1 MSRYFVF
8 AVVSLSL
15 LLIAISG
22 TAISVAFPVIT
33 SSFGAS
39 LILAGWVLSV
49 YQLVATA
56 AMPLAGKAGD
66 IFGGKLTF
74 MVSLSVFTVGSLLC
88 AVAPNIQFLIASRF
102 IQGIGGG
109 SFLPLAA
116 GIVADE
122 FPRARQQA
130 IGLFTSIFPI
140 GQIIGPNLGGWMV
153 HAFGWRSIF
162 WFNIPL
168 GAIAFIAS
176 AFLLK
181 SGQREEGHMDLVGA
195 SLFTGSLFAFI
206 SGLSGMGSSKDESS
220 WVISGLLLVT
230 SVILIIA
237 FIRHEGKSKNP
248 IIDLQILKEKPFI
261 AANIYNFIYGACI
274 FGLMSFVPLYAV
286 SVYGMSTLESGLILT
301 PRSVGMMAASTVTS
315 IFLTRWGYRWPM
327 LIGTITIVLS
337 LCLLGVESPGI
348 NVLGI
353 QLSSTALLVVIM
365 LLSGIGMGV
374 AAPAANNAC
383 IELMP
388 QRVATI
394 TGVRGMF
401 RQSGGTISI
410 AVTSLLLENIADM
423 AHGFALVFFGLAAI
437 MVITTPLVFAM
448 PKGSWALPLAK
459 AASNQRR

>member
-1 MSRYFVF
+1 VSRYFVF

-88 AVAPNIQFLIASRF
+88 AVAPNIQFLIASRV

-176 AFLLK
+176 AFLLQ

-206 SGLSGMGSSKDESS
+206 SGLSEMGSSKDESS

-315 IFLTRWGYRWPM
+315 IFLMRWGYRWPM
-327 LIGTITIVLS
+327 LIGTITIVFS

-374 AAPAANNAC
+374 ASPAANNAC

-423 AHGFALVFFGLAAI
+423 AHGFALVFFGLAAV
-437 MVITTPLVFAM
+437 MVITAPFVFAM
-448 PKGSWALPLAK
+448 PKGPWGLPLAK

>member
-1 MSRYFVF
+1 V
-8 AVVSLSL
+8 
-15 LLIAISG
+15 AISG

-39 LILAGWVLSV
+39 LILAGWVLSS

-56 AMPLAGKAGD
+56 TMPLAGKAGD
-66 IFGGKLTF
+66 IFGGKLIF
-74 MVSLSVFTVGSLLC
+74 MVSLSVFTIGSLLC

-109 SFLPLAA
+109 SFMPLAA

-162 WFNIPL
+162 WFNVPL

-176 AFLLK
+176 ALLLR
-181 SGQREEGHMDLVGA
+181 SGQREEGHMDLAGA
-195 SLFTGSLFAFI
+195 GLFTGSLFAFI
-206 SGLSGMGSSKDESS
+206 GGLSEMGSSNDKSS
-220 WVISGLLLVT
+220 WVLSGLLFVAAVV
-230 SVILIIA
+230 SMIA

-248 IIDLQILKEKPFI
+248 IIDLQVLKEKPFM
-261 AANIYNFIYGACI
+261 AANIYNLVFGACT
-274 FGLMSFVPLYAV
+274 FGIMSFVPLYAV
-286 SVYGMSTLESGLILT
+286 SIYGMSILESGLILT
-301 PRSVGMMAASTVTS
+301 PRSVGMMVASAVTS
-315 IFLTRWGYRWPM
+315 ISLMRWGYRWPM
-327 LIGTITIVLS
+327 LIGTSATVLS
-337 LCLLGVESPGI
+337 LFLLGVEARGI
-348 NVLGI
+348 NVMGI
-353 QLSSTALLVVIM
+353 QLGSTALLIVIM

-388 QRVATI
+388 DRVATI

-401 RQSGGTISI
+401 RQSGGAISI
-410 AVTSLLLENIADM
+410 AVTSLLLHNIADM
-423 AHGFALVFFGLAAI
+423 AHGFALVFFGLAILMILTA
-437 MVITTPLVFAM
+437 PFVFAM
-448 PKGSWALPLAK
+448 PRAP
-459 AASNQRR
+459 